1 MVMFSRE
8 PPPFRMLGLDSSTND
23 TSRALTTSVVNSIVC
38 TFLGGIFPHEFL
50 LFVAFTCFI
59 FSFTDSLNCVSSDT
73 NAVLL
78 VGDNSTPEGR
88 TILCLLFSSCLLC
101 DHTPSPINETIAM
114 DDKTMILLLKEGLK
128 IPLLLFEGN

>member
-50 LFVAFTCFI
+50 LFVAFT
-59 FSFTDSLNCVSSDT
+59 DSLNCVSSDT
-73 NAVLL
+73 NGVPL
-78 VGDNSTPEGR
+78 VGDNSSPDGR

>member
-50 LFVAFTCFI
+50 LFVAFT
-59 FSFTDSLNCVSSDT
+59 DSLNCVSSDT
-73 NAVLL
+73 NGVPL
-78 VGDNSTPEGR
+78 VGDNSTPDGR
-88 TILCLLFSSCLLC
+88 TILCLLFSSCFVC
-101 DHTPSPINETIAM
+101 DHTPSPTIETIAM